1 MKNKKLFFL
10 FSVCCLTIFSCK
22 TNLVET
28 NNLDIEE
35 DANWKKEALHRID
48 SLRKRELTIIVKDKN
63 GNSIP
68 NAEVKIN
75 LDKHEFKFGAAIDK
89 DVFNSPHTEKHKSLL
104 KTYFNS
110 SGFENALKPKRR
122 FSETEAK
129 AAQIIP
135 WFLEND
141 FYMRGHALVWENR
154 KNMRPKEKKVMNLK
168 GITNKKKEEKVIAL
182 LSQHFTHA
190 LKKWDVNCWDV
201 LNEPIGN
208 HQINDLAD
216 RNTFAYWF
224 KLADSVR
231 QRNNKPDV
239 KLFINENRVISGTT
253 PNTYSRPS
261 EYKKIIQSILDEGA
275 PLEGIGFQS
284 RIKHQFVSPEQM
296 LERLKSFE
304 EFNLP
309 LHATEFEIRDSDIR
323 TYTIEERSG
332 LIEQVMLI
340 YTSHYL
346 VDGIWHWTFYN
357 NTRNSKPWALFN
369 YDGTPTVSGEQWIK
383 TMNTYFNS
391 SYELKTNSNGEVN
404 KRVFKGDYMLSV
416 SYKNQFKY
424 VKRTITEN
432 NTLTIIL
439 E

>member
-1 MKNKKLFFL
+1 MKSTFCIHFVLVVL
-10 FSVCCLTIFSCK
+10 MFSCK
-22 TNLVET
+22 SNSDQTIADKVK
-28 NNLDIEE
+28 E
-35 DANWKKEALHRID
+35 DTNWKKEALHRID

-63 GNSIP
+63 GNTIP

-75 LDKHEFKFGAAIDK
+75 LEKHEFKFGAAIDK
-89 DVFNSPHTEKHKSLL
+89 DVFNSPHTAKYKSLL

-122 FSETEAK
+122 FSEAESK

-135 WFLEND
+135 WFIKND

-154 KNMRPKEKKVMNLK
+154 KNMRPEEKKVMNLK
-168 GITNKKKEEKVIAL
+168 GITNKEKEEKIIAL
-182 LSQHFTHA
+182 SSQHFTHA

-208 HQINDLAD
+208 HQINDLTD
-216 RNTFAYWF
+216 RNTSAYWF

-231 QRNNKPDV
+231 KLNNKPDV

-261 EYKKIIQSILDEGA
+261 KYKKIIQSILEEGA

-296 LERLKSFE
+296 LQRLKSFE
-304 EFNLP
+304 EYNLP
-309 LHATEFEIRDSDIR
+309 IHATEFEIRDSKVR
-323 TYTIEERSG
+323 TYTNEERSA
-332 LIEQVMLI
+332 LIEQFMLI
-340 YTSHYL
+340 YVSHYL

-357 NTRNSKPWALFN
+357 NTKNSKPWALFN
-369 YDGTPTVSGEQWIK
+369 YDGTPTVSGKQWIK
-383 TMNTYFNS
+383 TMNTYFSS
-391 SYELKTNSNGEVN
+391 SYDLKTNLNGDL
-404 KRVFKGDYMLSV
+404 KQRVFKGDYTISV
-416 SYKNQFKY
+416 NYQNQSMSIKT
-424 VKRTITEN
+424 TIN
-432 NTLTIIL
+432 KDDILTLTL
-439 E
+439 D

>member
-1 MKNKKLFFL
+1 MKSTFCIHFVLVVL
-10 FSVCCLTIFSCK
+10 MFSCK
-22 TNLVET
+22 SNSDQTIADKVK
-28 NNLDIEE
+28 E
-35 DANWKKEALHRID
+35 DTNWKKEALHRID

-89 DVFNSPHTEKHKSLL
+89 DLFNSPHTEKYKSLL

-122 FSETEAK
+122 FSTTEAK
-129 AAQIIP
+129 AAQILP

-154 KNMRPKEKKVMNLK
+154 KNMRPEEKKVMNLK
-168 GITNKKKEEKVIAL
+168 GITNKEKEEKIIAL
-182 LSQHFTHA
+182 SSQHFTHA

-208 HQINDLAD
+208 HQINDLTD
-216 RNTFAYWF
+216 RNTSAYWF

-231 QRNNKPDV
+231 KLNNKPDV

-261 EYKKIIQSILDEGA
+261 KYKKIIQSILDEGA

-323 TYTIEERSG
+323 TYTIEERSA
-332 LIEQVMLI
+332 LIEQFMLI

-357 NTRNSKPWALFN
+357 NTKNSKPWALFN
-369 YDGTPTVSGEQWIK
+369 YDGTPTVSGKQWIK
-383 TMNTYFNS
+383 TMNTYFSS
-391 SYELKTNSNGEVN
+391 SYDLKTNLNGEL
-404 KRVFKGDYMLSV
+404 KQRVFKGDYTISV
-416 SYKNQFKY
+416 NYQNQSMSIKT
-424 VKRTITEN
+424 TIN
-432 NTLTIIL
+432 KDDILTLTL
-439 E
+439 D

>member
-1 MKNKKLFFL
+1 MIKYSCLFF
-10 FSVCCLTIFSCK
+10 VCCLTLFCCK
-22 TNLVET
+22 TKPVQPDT
-28 NNLDIEE
+28 KDFKE

-63 GNSIP
+63 GNTIP
-68 NAEVKIN
+68 NADVKIN
-75 LDKHEFKFGAAIDK
+75 LDRHEFKFGAAIDK
-89 DVFNSPHTEKHKSLL
+89 NLFDSPHTEQYKTLL

-122 FSETEAK
+122 FSEAEAK
-129 AAQIIP
+129 AEPIMT

-154 KNMRPKEKKVMNLK
+154 KNMRPEEKRVMNEK
-168 GITNKKKEEKVIAL
+168 GTSKQKKETKVIAL
-182 LSQHFTHA
+182 ASQHFTHA
-190 LKKWDVNCWDV
+190 LKKWNVNYWDV

-208 HQINDLAD
+208 HQINDLTN

-231 QRNNKPDV
+231 KLNNKPDV

-261 EYKKIIQSILDEGA
+261 EYKKIIQSILDENA

-284 RIKHQFVSPEQM
+284 RIKHSFVSPKQM

-304 EFNLP
+304 EYNLI
-309 LHATEFEIRDSDIR
+309 LHATEFEIRDTDVR
-323 TYTIEERSG
+323 TYTSEERSA
-332 LIEQVMLI
+332 LIEQFMLI
-340 YTSHYL
+340 YVSHYL

-357 NTRNSKPWALFN
+357 NVKNSKPWALFN
-369 YDGTPTVSGEQWIK
+369 YDGSPTVSGKQWIK

-391 SYELKTNSNGEVN
+391 SYELKTNSNGELK
-404 KRVFKGDYMLSV
+404 KRVFKGEYTFSIN
-416 SYKNQFKY
+416 YKKQSKVTKAIINADD
-424 VKRTITEN
+424 I
-432 NTLTIIL
+432 LTIIL
-439 E
+439 K

>member
-1 MKNKKLFFL
+1 MKNNKLFFVL
-10 FSVCCLTIFSCK
+10 SVCCFAFFSCNTK
-22 TNLVET
+22 TIQSNDLDVEK
-28 NNLDIEE
+28 

-48 SLRKRELTIIVKDKN
+48 SLRKRELTIIVKYKN

-75 LDKHEFKFGAAIDK
+75 LDKHEFKFGTAIDK
-89 DVFNSPHTEKHKSLL
+89 DVFNSPHTAKYKTVL

-129 AAQIIP
+129 AEQVLP
-135 WFLEND
+135 WFLENG

-154 KNMRPKEKKVMNLK
+154 KNMRPEEKRAMNEKET
-168 GITNKKKEEKVIAL
+168 TNPKKEEKVIAL
-182 LSQHFTHA
+182 ASKHFTHA

-208 HQINDLAD
+208 HQINDLTN

-224 KLADSVR
+224 KLADSIR
-231 QRNNKPDV
+231 KLNNKLHV

-253 PNTYSRPS
+253 PNTYSRPND
-261 EYKKIIQSILDEGA
+261 YKKIIQSILDEGA

-296 LERLKSFE
+296 LQRLKSFE
-304 EFNLP
+304 EYNLP
-309 LHATEFEIRDSDIR
+309 LHATEFEIRDSKVR
-323 TYTIEERSG
+323 TYTNEERSA
-332 LIEQVMLI
+332 LIEQFMLI
-340 YTSHYL
+340 YVSHYL

-357 NTRNSKPWALFN
+357 NTKNSKPWALFN
-369 YDGTPTVSGEQWIK
+369 YDGTPTVSGEQWMQ
-383 TMNTYFNS
+383 TMNTYFSS
-391 SYELKTNSNGEVN
+391 SYDLKTNLNGEL
-404 KRVFKGDYMLSV
+404 KQRVFKGDYTISV
-416 SYKNQFKY
+416 NYQNQSMSIKT
-424 VKRTITEN
+424 TIN
-432 NTLTIIL
+432 KDDILTLTL
-439 E
+439 D

>member
-1 MKNKKLFFL
+1 MIKYSCLLF
-10 FSVCCLTIFSCK
+10 VCCLTLFCCK
-22 TNLVET
+22 AKPIQSNTN
-28 NNLDIEE
+28 DFKE

-63 GNSIP
+63 GNTIP
-68 NAEVKIN
+68 NADVKIN
-75 LDKHEFKFGAAIDK
+75 LDRHEFKFGAAIDK
-89 DVFNSPHTEKHKSLL
+89 NLFDSPHTEQYKTLL
-104 KTYFNS
+104 KAYLNS

-129 AAQIIP
+129 AEPIMA

-154 KNMRPKEKKVMNLK
+154 KNMRPEEKRVMNEK
-168 GITNKKKEEKVIAL
+168 GTSKQKKEEKVVAL
-182 LSQHFTHA
+182 ASQHFTHA
-190 LKKWDVNCWDV
+190 IKKWNVNYWDV

-208 HQINDLAD
+208 HQINDLTD

-231 QRNNKPDV
+231 KLNNKPDV

-253 PNTYSRPS
+253 PNTNSRPS
-261 EYKKIIQSILDEGA
+261 EYKKIIQSILDENA

-284 RIKHQFVSPEQM
+284 RIKHSFVSPEQM

-304 EFNLP
+304 EYNLI
-309 LHATEFEIRDSDIR
+309 LHATEFEVRDTDVR
-323 TYTIEERSG
+323 TYTNEERSA
-332 LIEQVMLI
+332 LIEQFMLI
-340 YTSHYL
+340 YVSHYL

-357 NTRNSKPWALFN
+357 NSKNSKPWALFN
-369 YDGTPTVSGEQWIK
+369 YNGTPTVSGKQWIK

-391 SYELKTNSNGEVN
+391 SYELKTNSTGELK
-404 KRVFKGDYMLSV
+404 KRVFKGEYTFSV
-416 SYKNQFKY
+416 NYKNQSK
-424 VKRTITEN
+424 VIKTTINKDAILTIT
-432 NTLTIIL
+432 LK
-439 E
+439 